1 MLLGRDLFFDL
12 WFHCSELY
20 HFGLGPSDEV
30 DSEFEPPSTG
40 SMDLCCRS
48 TSSSVASFSK
58 VRVSIAESVST
69 VVEVISV

>member
-1 MLLGRDLFFDL
+1 MPLLISSASSDVLD
-12 WFHCSELY
+12 
-20 HFGLGPSDEV
+20 GLGPSDEV